1 MHPMMGPWVV
11 ADPEKGS
18 SGATS
23 GIGSSICQ
31 RTESGL
37 DDGSCA
43 HGAGF
48 KCYKEFSFIEPPVA
62 KLGSGGAERYD
73 FSVGKRVACELSLV
87 SASTHDAVAQ
97 HHNGPYGNVACLAG
111 RFSLSQGF
119 AHVLQV
125 TLGHLV
131 PHRHLSSTPIR
142 SRT

>member
-1 MHPMMGPWVV
+1 MHPMMGPRVV

-43 HGAGF
+43 HRAGF
-48 KCYKEFSFIEPPVA
+48 KCYKEFGFIESPVA
-62 KLGSGGAERYD
+62 KFGRRGSERYN
-73 FSVGKRVACELSLV
+73 FSVGKGVTGELSLV
-87 SASTHDAVAQ
+87 PTATHDAVAE
-97 HHNGPYGNVACLAG
+97 HHDGSYGNIACCACRFCLA
-111 RFSLSQGF
+111 QGF

-131 PHRHLSSTPIR
+131 PHRHLFSTPIR

>member
-1 MHPMMGPWVV
+1 MMGPWVV

-48 KCYKEFSFIEPPVA
+48 KCYKEFGLIESPVA
-62 KLGSGGAERYD
+62 EFGRRGSQRYN
-73 FSVGKRVACELSLV
+73 FCVGKGVTGELSLV
-87 SASTHDAVAQ
+87 PAATHDAVAE
-97 HHNGPYGNVACLAG
+97 HHDGSDGDIACRAC
-111 RFSLSQGF
+111 RFGLSQGF

>member
-11 ADPEKGS
+11 ADPKKGS
-18 SGATS
+18 CSAAT

-37 DDGSCA
+37 DDGACA

-48 KCYKEFSFIEPPVA
+48 KCYKEFSLIKSPVA
-62 KLGSGGAERYD
+62 KLGRRGAECYD
-73 FSVGKRVACELSLV
+73 FSVGKRVTRELPLV
-87 SASTHDAVAQ
+87 PAATHDTVSE
-97 HHNGPYGNVACLAG
+97 HHNGPNGDISCCAC
-111 RFSLSQGF
+111 RFCLSQGF

-131 PHRHLSSTPIR
+131 QHRYLFSTPIR

>member
-1 MHPMMGPWVV
+1 MHPMMGPRVV

-37 DDGSCA
+37 DDGACA

-48 KCYKEFSFIEPPVA
+48 KCYIEFSLIEPPVA
-62 KLGSGGAERYD
+62 QFGRRGAERYD
-73 FSVGKRVACELSLV
+73 FCVGKGVAFELSLV
-87 SASTHDAVAQ
+87 PAATNDAVAQ
-97 HHNGPYGNVACLAG
+97 HNDGPYGNITCSAC
-111 RFSLSQGF
+111 RFGLKQGF

-131 PHRHLSSTPIR
+131 PHRHLFSTPIR